1 MNKLFLFILSFLL
14 STYGWSAN
22 RYVVAAGGNSN
33 STATWSA
40 TSGGAGGESVPTLG
54 DDVFLDASSGQLT
67 INENLSCKS
76 LNCTGYTNTLTQG
89 SNRFINSYGSITFSA
104 GMTYAVSEDATLQ
117 MPASGTLTTNG
128 MLLPNIVFFGTSVLG
143 SNVGFLAS
151 KKCYMKFSNVGSLNL
166 AGYTVSGNSAVN
178 RLLVQT
184 STLGTSNKVTVDS
197 GMFANC
203 DFRDVTFSN
212 ATDLDL
218 SGITGGS
225 GDCGGNSITGGGTV
239 LTFTS
244 AVDQH
249 WTSATGGNWSDVSKW
264 TSRVPLP
271 QDDVYFDNAFDASQ
285 TVTADMPRLGKTIDW
300 TGATGSPTWS
310 IGDSDLTLYGG
321 LTLISGMTVT
331 GNTKTIT
338 FEGRGAYT
346 LTSAGKQFPNGQVYI
361 ASVGGSI
368 TLQDAF
374 SLTGTFYLLN
384 GTLDTNGNTMSQYGF
399 SGTGTNTRAL
409 YLRSST
415 INLHGTNY
423 SRWSMDVVTGLT
435 FDAGTSTITFSNN
448 TGSPRYFT
456 GGGLTYYNFVASAG
470 LDVTKEIEINNS
482 NTFNNI
488 TLNAPIAVKFQA
500 GRNQTVGSFTAV
512 GTAVNGISLYSD
524 TPGTPA
530 TLSDASGLNMLKYCT
545 IKDITATGGANW
557 VSLLAMGNV
566 DVSGNTGWIWNAGLG
581 IIMIN
586 D

>member
-33 STATWSA
+33 STATWSE
-40 TSGGAGGESVPTLG
+40 TSGGAGGASVPIIS
-54 DDVFLDASSGQLT
+54 DDVFLDSASGRLT
-67 INENLSCKS
+67 INTTFFCKS
-76 LNCTGYTNTLTQG
+76 FNCTGFTNTLTV
-89 SNRFINSYGSITFSA
+89 N
-104 GMTYAVSEDATLQ
+104 
-117 MPASGTLTTNG
+117 
-128 MLLPNIVFFGTSVLG
+128 
-143 SNVGFLAS
+143 NVGFTIDGSLTLVSGMTFVSNTSTSINISANGTVTTGGKLLFALQGNSGVTITLGDNLGFLDS
-151 KKCYMKFSNVGSLNL
+151 KNTSLQISSSGSLNMN
-166 AGYTVSGNSAVN
+166 GKSISGFSS
-178 RLLVQT
+178 T
-184 STLGTSNKVTVDS
+184 SRTIVRSETLGSLTSISNATTS
-197 GMFANC
+197 FANC
-203 DFRDVTFSN
+203 DFRDIQFSS
-212 ATDLDL
+212 ASDLDL

-239 LTFTS
+239 LTFT
-244 AVDQH
+244 
-249 WTSATGGNWSDVSKW
+249 TPATQTATMSTDKNWSDVTIW

-271 QDDVYFDNAFDASQ
+271 QDDVSLAG
-285 TVTADMPRLGKTIDW
+285 VTGGTLAADMPRLGKTIDW
-300 TGATGSPTWS
+300 TGASGSPKWS

-346 LTSAGKQFPNGQVYI
+346 LTSAGKEFPNGQVCI

-384 GTLDTNGNTMSQYGF
+384 GTFDTNGNTMSQYGF
-399 SGTGTNTRAL
+399 SGTGTTTRAL

-415 INLHGTNY
+415 INLTGADY

-435 FDAGTSTITFSNN
+435 FDAGTSTITFLSN

-470 LDVTKEIEINNS
+470 LNVTKEIEINNS

-530 TLSDASGLNMLKYCT
+530 KLSDASGMNLLKYCT
-545 IKDITATGGANW
+545 IKDITATGGATW
-557 VSLLAMGNV
+557 LSLLAMGNV
-566 DVSGNTGWIWNAGLG
+566 NVSGNTGWIWNAGLG